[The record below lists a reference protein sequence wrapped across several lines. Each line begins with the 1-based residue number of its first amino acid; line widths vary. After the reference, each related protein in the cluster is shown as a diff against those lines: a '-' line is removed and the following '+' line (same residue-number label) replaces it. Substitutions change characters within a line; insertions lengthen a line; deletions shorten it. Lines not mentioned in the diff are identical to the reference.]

1 MFVFLV
7 FALMQYFSLGQA
19 VQFNRNRQFVM
30 ICWNDLLKCSRPFI
44 FVSYILVIEWQ
55 LPYYHKGTHDDIIK
69 WKHFLR
75 YWPFVRGFHK
85 SPVNSPHRGQ
95 WRGALMFSLIC
106 TWTNGWVNHRHAGGL
121 KFYRAHYDVTV
132 NFCVVH
138 ASKQVKI
145 CAPFKNSLRFGV
157 PFNHILS
164 GILTIAVNVHDKVTR
179 PSSFDSSYSIFVC
192 KFNRW
197 FYYTNLV
204 S

>member
-1 MFVFLV
+1 MISVEIFPAVYFREL
-7 FALMQYFSLGQA
+7 YFSYRMA
-19 VQFNRNRQFVM
+19 AS
-30 ICWNDLLKCSRPFI
+30 LLPQRHS
-44 FVSYILVIEWQ
+44 WW
-55 LPYYHKGTHDDIIK
+55 HHK

-75 YWPFVRGFHK
+75 YWPLVRGFHQ

-95 WRGALMFSLIC
+95 WRGALMVSLIC
-106 TWTNGWVNHRHAGGL
+106 TWTNGWVNHRDAGDL

-132 NFCVVH
+132 IFCVVH
-138 ASKQVKI
+138 ESKHVQI
-145 CAPFKNSLRFGV
+145 CAPFKNSLLWFEV
-157 PFNHILS
+157 PFNHMLS

-179 PSSFDSSYSIFVC
+179 PPSFHSSYEIFLC